1 MGYFDIWRRR
11 GDDDLDRDIAPFAF
25 DELERPRPNSTKRL
39 VKEGHADAE

>member
-1 MGYFDIWRRR
+1 MQKLKRALWEILIFGVVAVMTI
-11 GDDDLDRDIAPFAF
+11 LI